1 MSSRFF
7 GFETVDTATYQ
18 AHVER
23 DGFCIVEGVIPAAA
37 VGAVCKELIAAI
49 ERNRQHS
56 EAEKAKTQSR
66 GHRIGTPGVIG
77 LRQIINEVQVFAPY
91 LADRRLLDLIES
103 FFGAWARISCT
114 DCVANM
120 PGNERG
126 YWHADWPY
134 NQTNAS
140 HIPAPYPDA
149 VLHLSTIW
157 MMTPFAAATGGTLV
171 VPGSHRWPQNPAA
184 GNIAEIDHEAPY
196 PTERHVEGAA
206 GSVLVYDSRLW
217 HAVAPNKSDGPR
229 VGLLVRYAP
238 WWLNLNPTLIGR
250 PEHQA
255 MVVETGGKNYEMAPL
270 RREVFDR
277 LPVDVQSLYRH
288 WVESAS

>member
-1 MSSRFF
+1 MKTPQIVSQIKQE
-7 GFETVDTATYQ
+7 GYCVVDGVIPPDQIDEIRTAVVAAQRARHREAEAELAKTR
-18 AHVER
+18 ARGHRV
-23 DGFCIVEGVIPAAA
+23 GVEGVALL
-37 VGAVCKELIAAI
+37 KQAI
-49 ERNRQHS
+49 N
-56 EAEKAKTQSR
+56 ATQS
-66 GHRIGTPGVIG
+66 
-77 LRQIINEVQVFAPY
+77 FAPY
-91 LADRRLLDLIES
+91 LADRRILDVIEA
-103 FFGAWARISCT
+103 FFGSWARISCT
-114 DCVANM
+114 DCVINL
-120 PGNERG
+120 PGNARG

-149 VLHLSTIW
+149 VLHLATIW
-157 MMTPFAAATGGTLV
+157 MMTPFAAETGGTLV

-184 GNIAEIDHEAPY
+184 GDLPEVDHEAPY
-196 PTERHVEGAA
+196 PTERHVEGEA

-217 HAVAPNKSDGPR
+217 HAVAPNLSQGPR

-270 RREVFDR
+270 KQEIFSS
-277 LPVDVQSLYRH
+277 LPKDVQPLYRH
-288 WVESAS
+288 WVE